1 MYTIRIYKN
10 KSYIDGNGI
19 FSADFIPKGFIV
31 FYLSSKDKYFSKK
44 EVQSLSAEKRDQLFK
59 YGVEDEAGNWT
70 MLDEDANHSCDA
82 NILSL
87 FIDGIYCDIAVKD
100 IYAGDEITIDYGL
113 FYSSFSWSMECKCH
127 SAICRKIVGSG
138 LSVDSNTQLLW
149 QSRIS
154 DAVSRIH
161 HLEQNLFSVQEVSA
175 RALTLTIKSK
185 INAKVF
191 PYIKFSLIS

>member
-1 MYTIRIYKN
+1 
-10 KSYIDGNGI
+10 
-19 FSADFIPKGFIV
+19 
-31 FYLSSKDKYFSKK
+31 
-44 EVQSLSAEKRDQLFK
+44 
-59 YGVEDEAGNWT
+59 
-70 MLDEDANHSCDA
+70 MLIISCDA

-138 LSVDSNTQLLW
+138 LSVDSKHAIAMAIT
-149 QSRIS
+149 
-154 DAVSRIH
+154 
-161 HLEQNLFSVQEVSA
+161 HLRCSKQNPSFRAKPIFSSQEVSA
-175 RALTLTIKSK
+175 RALTLTLKSK
-185 INAKVF
+185 RNAKVF